1 MSKTAAAPAA
11 PAGGTAPPENPIL
24 QFMLRYQDDP
34 VGFVR
39 NVLGVE
45 PDPWQVTILGAVQAG
60 ERRISI
66 RSGHGVGKTSLESWI
81 CCWALTCLPLVKI
94 VITAPSG
101 PQLWDALYAEIK
113 LWMGHLP
120 EALLE
125 LFVIG
130 ADRIEARSAPER
142 VFLSA
147 RTSRAETPEAMQ
159 GVHAEGGRVILIA
172 DEASGIPE
180 QVYEAGAGSMSGEGC
195 TTILAGNPTR
205 AKGFFFDTHHK
216 LKHMWM
222 TVRVSCLECR
232 RVSADFVSD
241 MAARY
246 GELSNAYRVRVLG
259 EFPLSDDDTYVP
271 LELVEAA
278 QARDI
283 SLDTSAAV
291 LWGLDVARFGKDSCS
306 LVKRRGN
313 VVPAPPRKWR
323 GLDTMQLV
331 GALKNE
337 YDTSPPEDRPAEILV
352 DVIGIGAG
360 VVDRAIEIGLP
371 VRGINVAESPAFDP
385 AGTYSKLRDELWGK
399 GRQWLE
405 RRSGRLAPSDDWLE
419 LCAPRFSFLSNG
431 KLKVE
436 SKDEMRRRGLA
447 SPDSADAFLLT
458 FASDASYGAG
468 TGQSGYRTVPRGMA
482 LRRKIKGV
490 V

>member
-1 MSKTAAAPAA
+1 MT
-11 PAGGTAPPENPIL
+11 TQQQEQDNPIL
-24 QFMLRYQDDP
+24 QFMVRYADDP

-45 PDPWQVTILGAVQAG
+45 PDVWQVTVLEAVARG

-81 CCWALTCLPLVKI
+81 CCWSLTCLPLVKI
-94 VITAPSG
+94 IITAPSG
-101 PQLWDALYAEIK
+101 PQLWDALFAEIK
-113 LWMGHLP
+113 LWMGQLP
-120 EALLE
+120 EGLQE

-130 ADRIEARSAPER
+130 ADRIEAKAAPER

-216 LKHMWM
+216 LRHMWLAIQ
-222 TVRVSCLECR
+222 VSCLDCK
-232 RVSADFVSD
+232 RVSADFVTD

-259 EFPLSDDDTYVP
+259 EFPLSDDDTYIP

-278 QARDI
+278 QVREIA
-283 SLDTSAAV
+283 LDPGAGV
-291 LWGLDVARFGKDSCS
+291 VWGLDVARFGKDSSS

-313 VVPAPPRKWR
+313 VVTERPRKWR

-337 YDTSPPEDRPAEILV
+337 FDTCPPEDRPGEILV

-360 VVDRAIEIGLP
+360 VVDRAREVKLP

-385 AGTYSKLRDELWGK
+385 DGTYSRLRDELWGK
-399 GRQWLE
+399 GKAWLE
-405 RRSGRLAPSDDWLE
+405 KRSGRLPQSDDWLE

-436 SKDEMRRRGLA
+436 SKDEMRRRNLA

-458 FASDASYGAG
+458 FASDAAVSSGSGA
-468 TGQSGYRTVPRGMA
+468 SGYRTVPSGMRLKRG
-482 LRRKIKGV
+482 LKGV